1 MHSLRIQWYSR
12 PDGPIRLTGLDGHD
26 LMWVDPPRM
35 VDGWSHH
42 AFARMYQSQCLV
54 RGDIDL
60 LVLKAYP
67 NELLPDYLV

>member
-1 MHSLRIQWYSR
+1 
-12 PDGPIRLTGLDGHD
+12 
-26 LMWVDPPRM
+26 M